1 VVGERVERN
10 EKEEV
15 FCPPCRTG
23 KKTPWWNWGGRLEQ
37 TVSRAQKG
45 RAGITDPR
53 RIAETVNQK
62 TVQKREVREVRQT
75 FKPLREVWMT
85 MGIEKIDTH
94 EEKTMRALLDS
105 GATGLFMNKGL
116 AQKEGYKLIKLD

>member
-1 VVGERVERN
+1 MVGERVERN